1 MKTVVFDTSF
11 LVNSIKAKVDFIRD
25 IRMEIGAFNVILPSP
40 VIDELEYLAGK
51 NRDAKTALEIL
62 KVNGFEKFE
71 SGLPADLAVQEAGE
85 KTGGY
90 VASTDWAVRRRAKAS
105 GLKLVTLRQGKRVEL

>member
-1 MKTVVFDTSF
+1 MKSVVFDTSF
-11 LVNSIKAKVDFIRD
+11 LVNSVKAKVDFLKD
-25 IRMEIGAFNVILPSP
+25 IRMEIGAFQTVVPSP
-40 VIDELEYLAGK
+40 VVNELEFLGKK
-51 NRDAKTALEIL
+51 NRDAKVALEIL

-85 KTGGY
+85 KTEGY

-105 GLKLVTLRQGKRVEL
+105 GLKLITLRQGKRVEI